1 MEFHVSRRRVTALIC
16 LGCGLLTLFFTFAGT
31 FANQRM
37 ASLRKAQVPSPEQDL
52 LYRVLG
58 SVAGWLP
65 SAEVHLRSELVRR
78 GRMAPMAPNLLFLAV
93 DDLSIGIEPLDLEA
107 NAKDIPQETPDYR
120 ALSLMSQGWPFD
132 REVHA
137 LAVDKLV
144 QAGARAI
151 MVDFIF
157 VKPAAGDRPL
167 KAALERHREKVTVV
181 CNFVPPTGEGGITS
195 GAGKNVIQLPPSSLL
210 PVENSREVVGL
221 ANFFPDPIDGN
232 IWSARYRVSERELA
246 GYPAVADPN
255 DEYLALSA
263 KAASKIQLGQLI
275 PPGTRATPFRYAGPA
290 GTFKP
295 RSFQEIFF
303 PRLWERNYGSGQ
315 FFKDKIVVL
324 GPFGNWSQDFQP
336 TPLGTMPG
344 PEVHLHAM
352 NALLTGSFV
361 RETSLWLAVVEVIL
375 ACAGVALLSLSNLR
389 PVWRFLLAVGVGALL
404 IGAAVVAY
412 NRFDTYLLTVSPLAA
427 LVSCS
432 FCVFVHEFAIERL
445 ERARTRKFLERSMS
459 ANIVRAVLDQPG
471 YYEKMRAGQRMPVS
485 ILFSDI
491 RSFTTMTESA
501 DEAALVV
508 QLNEYMDRM
517 VECVFKHNGTLDKF
531 IGDAVMAVWGNTPA
545 TKGPKED
552 ACDAVRCALEMLER
566 LRELNVRWKSEGR
579 PELHIGIGINS
590 GDVIVGEIGSS
601 QKMEITVIGDAV
613 NTASRFESLTKEYHL
628 ELLIGENTAAHVR
641 DRFVL
646 QHADFNTPKGKTRHV
661 EIFTVLGEDLQG
673 ARQRALAAGLA
684 EYEEGL
690 AAFLQRVKAS
700 PKAGEPADLT
710 DAARAERRRL
720 AAAAAAGFEA
730 ALAKRPGDFLVE
742 RYSRITA
749 ANLPEGDDAV
759 WSAVTVM
766 TKK

>member
-1 MEFHVSRRRVTALIC
+1 MDPLASRRHVTALIC
-16 LGCGLLTLFFTFAGT
+16 LGCGLLTLLFMFAGT
-31 FANQRM
+31 MANARL
-37 ASLRKAQVPSPEQDL
+37 ASLRRDKKPDPEADL
-52 LYRVLG
+52 VVRALG
-58 SVAGWLP
+58 SIAGWLP
-65 SAEVHLRSELVRR
+65 TAEINLRSELVRR
-78 GRMAPMAPNLLFLAV
+78 GRPAAMSPDLVFLAV
-93 DDLSIGIEPLDLEA
+93 DDLSIGIEALDLEA
-107 NAKDIPQETPDYR
+107 NAKDIPPESADYR
-120 ALSLMSQGWPFD
+120 ALNLMSQGWPFD

-137 LAVDKLV
+137 LAIDKLLA
-144 QAGARAI
+144 AGARAVL
-151 MVDFIF
+151 VDFIF

-167 KAALERHREKVTVV
+167 KSALERQRDKVTVV

-210 PVENSREVVGL
+210 PIDEPRDVVGL

-232 IWSARYRVSERELA
+232 IWAARYRVSERQLA
-246 GYPAVADPN
+246 GYPPLPDGS
-255 DEYLALSA
+255 DEYLALTA
-263 KAASKIQLGQLI
+263 KALSKIGLGKLV
-275 PPGTRATPFRYAGPA
+275 PPGTKPTPFRYAGRA

-303 PRLWERNYGSGQ
+303 PRLWDRNYASGA

-344 PEVHLHAM
+344 PEVHLHAL
-352 NALLTGSFV
+352 NALLMQSFV
-361 RETSLWLAVVEVIL
+361 RETPFWLAVVEVVL
-375 ACAGVALLSLSNLR
+375 ACLGVAALSFSRLR
-389 PVWRFLLAVGVGALL
+389 PGVRFGLAVGVGVLL
-404 IGAAVVAY
+404 VVGAVVAFD
-412 NRFDTYLLTVSPLAA
+412 RFDTYLLTASPLLA
-427 LVSCS
+427 LVTCG
-432 FCVFVHEFAIERL
+432 FAVFVHEFALERL

-545 TKGPKED
+545 TKGPRED

-566 LRELNVRWKSEGR
+566 LRELNVRWKAEGR

-590 GDVIVGEIGSS
+590 GEVIVGEIGSS

-613 NTASRFESLTKEYHL
+613 NTASRFEGLTKEYHL
-628 ELLIGENTAAHVR
+628 TLLIGENTAAHVR

-646 QHADFNTPKGKTRHV
+646 QHADFNMPKGKTRAV
-661 EIFTVLGEDLQG
+661 EIFTVLAEDLRG
-673 ARQRALAAGLA
+673 ARAELRAAGLA
-684 EYEEGL
+684 EYEAGL
-690 AAFLQRVKAS
+690 AAYCERVDAHTA
-700 PKAGEPADLT
+700 PEGEELGVYRARLEQ
-710 DAARAERRRL
+710 AAMQA
-720 AAAAAAGFEA
+720 FEA
-730 ALAKRPGDFLVE
+730 ARAKRPGDFLIE
-742 RYSRITA
+742 RYARITA
-749 ANLPEGDDAV
+749 GNIAQGADAV
-759 WSAVTVM
+759 WSKVTVM